1 MFQLKIHISW
11 LFHVSRINPFP
22 HLNIQGRQKIICINP
37 MMKTRNRYGSPMGFW
52 YMWGKVL
59 EKEKA
64 TEVSS
69 LQWSAVES
77 VSVSCCSCGDSIPL
91 GWVLLCIIPL
101 SWVETLSVQWL
112 WVQSV
117 SLSLSLLVTL
127 LGCLSLDS
135 SASLHWGWWCCVV
148 SLVSHG
154 INTAKSGIWSDPI
167 RLPCIVPWS
176 TSFTVRLRLSSLDR
190 F

>member
-1 MFQLKIHISW
+1 MVRRWDF
-11 LFHVSRINPFP
+11 
-22 HLNIQGRQKIICINP
+22 GICEV
-37 MMKTRNRYGSPMGFW
+37 KYW
-52 YMWGKVL
+52 K
-59 EKEKA
+59 KEKA

-77 VSVSCCSCGDSIPL
+77 VSVSCYSCGDSIPL
-91 GWVLLCIIPL
+91 GWVLFCSIPL
-101 SWVETLSVQWL
+101 SWVENLQCSGFECR
-112 WVQSV
+112 V
-117 SLSLSLLVTL
+117 SLCLSLSVTL
-127 LGCLSLDS
+127 LGCLSLVFS
-135 SASLHWGWWCCVV
+135 TSLHWGWWCCVV

-154 INTAKSGIWSDPI
+154 ICTAMSGIWSDPI